1 MLNNQIIITDDILR
15 AYARR
20 NPSGVIDAAQLTE
33 NEWAELCARNVNSTR
48 ARIVKCGFCWVDH
61 GETQWMKTFNR
72 LGTRIVS
79 HQAGEALDHPY
90 QSVETREHK
99 AHNNRTFHVW
109 DKEGFGPQKEA
120 RAKDGSSIADVL
132 ATEGI
137 VKTAYEHQHSPFKKG
152 HGLTERM
159 DRAAAVGRV
168 AMFHTDQ
175 LSVTRAQKGPIL
187 RTDGDVPFEWIED
200 LNRPLTFRSGLREI
214 IVFTC
219 DVRNGIWCPRRKI
232 SGCGNP
238 HARTEPLGGVT
249 LDDVLRGAPMGEYVP
264 VSNAQ
269 VTEAPYSFWTTRES
283 YGRYL
288 SALNGRGAT
297 PLDGVPAV
305 RDKTRKGARNGHSS
319 RKEAELVAMHA
330 QAVDLSAL
338 AKPAE
343 ETPRRPAAPIIPRP
357 AAGVCSHWIG
367 AKSQHCETTED
378 VRRYLPGFRCPL
390 HTPRALQGLPEIPP
404 GPGWPIHRRAER

>member
-1 MLNNQIIITDDILR
+1 MLNNQIIVTDDTLR

-20 NPSGVIDAAQLTE
+20 NQRGIVDAVQLTE
-33 NEWAELCARNVNSTR
+33 SEWAELCAWNINSTR
-48 ARIVKCGFCWVDH
+48 AQIVKCGFCWVDH

-72 LGTRIVS
+72 MGTRVVS

-99 AHNNRTFHVW
+99 AYNNRTFHVW

-120 RAKDGSSIADVL
+120 RAEDGSSVADVL

-137 VKTAYEHQHSPFKKG
+137 VKTTYEHQHSLFKKG

-159 DRAAAVGRV
+159 DCAAAVGRV

-175 LSVTRAQKGPIL
+175 LSVARGQRGPIL
-187 RTDGDVPFEWIED
+187 RTDGDVPFEWIEN

-219 DVRNGIWCPRRKI
+219 DVRNGIWCPRRKL
-232 SGCGNP
+232 SGCGRP

-264 VSNAQ
+264 VFNAQ
-269 VTEAPYSFWTTRES
+269 VTEAPYSFWTTRKS

-288 SALNGRGAT
+288 SALHGAGKT
-297 PLDGVPAV
+297 PLDGSPST
-305 RDKTRKGARNGHSS
+305 REKTRKGSRTGHSR
-319 RKEAELVAMHA
+319 RKEAELEAMYA
-330 QAVDLSAL
+330 QAVELSA
-338 AKPAE
+338 PAAAAP
-343 ETPRRPAAPIIPRP
+343 TRLVAPVIQRPAL
-357 AAGVCSHWIG
+357 GVCSHWIG
-367 AKSQHCETTED
+367 AESRYCQAVEG
-378 VRRYLPGFRCPL
+378 VRRYITGFCCPV

>member
-1 MLNNQIIITDDILR
+1 MLNNQIIIADDTLR

-20 NPSGVIDAAQLTE
+20 NQRGIVDAVQLTE
-33 NEWAELCARNVNSTR
+33 SEWAGLCTRNINSTR
-48 ARIVKCGFCWVDH
+48 AQIVRCGFCWVDH

-72 LGTRIVS
+72 MGTRVVS

-90 QSVETREHK
+90 QSVETPEHK
-99 AHNNRTFHVW
+99 AYNNRTFHVW
-109 DKEGFGPQKEA
+109 DREGFGPRKEA
-120 RAKDGSSIADVL
+120 RAEDGSSIADVL
-132 ATEGI
+132 AAEGI
-137 VKTAYEHQHSPFKKG
+137 IKTAYEHQHSPFKKG

-175 LSVTRAQKGPIL
+175 VSVARAQKGPIL

-219 DVRNGIWCPRRKI
+219 DVRNGVWCPRGKI
-232 SGCGNP
+232 SGCGRP
-238 HARTEPLGGVT
+238 HARTELLGGVT

-264 VSNAQ
+264 VFNAQ

-297 PLDGVPAV
+297 PLDGAPAA
-305 RDKTRKGARNGHSS
+305 REKTRKGARNGHSG
-319 RKEAELVAMHA
+319 RKEAELAAM
-330 QAVDLSAL
+330 QARAIDLSTL
-338 AKPAE
+338 A
-343 ETPRRPAAPIIPRP
+343 TPSLNRPVAPSVQRRPS
-357 AAGVCSHWIG
+357 GVCSHWIG
-367 AKSQHCETTED
+367 AEARYCNTAD
-378 VRRYLPGFRCPL
+378 GVRRYLPGYRCPA
-390 HTPRALQGLPEIPP
+390 HTPRALQGLPEFPP
-404 GPGWPIHRRAER
+404 GPGIPAYRKAER